1 MVKHWGHLSDQ
12 THWVLFGMAKLAGLI
27 PGATCLV
34 LYLSTPSYILLIS
47 LAGTGHSL
55 CCIFGMNNIY
65 GVGILEMANR
75 LENW

>member
-34 LYLSTPSYILLIS
+34 LYLSILHLIS
-47 LAGTGHSL
+47 FQLAWLALAIVSVVSL
-55 CCIFGMNNIY
+55 
-65 GVGILEMANR
+65 V
-75 LENW
+75 